1 MIGGLLAIG
10 AGLPKR
16 GTGAAAPSR
25 RGDFYTPFT
34 TLQLRAH
41 TVVTMR
47 VQGAGMKT
55 IRTLPIL
62 LAATLA
68 ATAALPP
75 GDDSTTEQRRARR
88 HEPRPHHLP
97 PRRGPARFGEP
108 LAGLTK
114 AQTDAFTTGL
124 DEFTNEEKPETGLG
138 PIFNKTSCVACHSA
152 PAPGGSGVQ
161 TVTRFGQTGGG
172 HFDPLADLGG
182 SLLQALAID
191 PDAQEI
197 VPPEANVTALRQ
209 STPLFGLGLIEA
221 IPDATIERLAAR
233 PAHNGIAGR
242 AAHITDVVS
251 GAERVGRFGWKGQ
264 QATLLAFAGDAY
276 RNEMGITN
284 RFFPTENAPNGDAAK
299 LAKWD
304 KVADPEDQ
312 VDPATGRGDI
322 DVVADFTR
330 LLGAPPQKPATSA
343 AMAGAGVF
351 RQIGCDGCHQPVLV
365 TGRSD
370 IPALNLKPVPLF
382 SDLLL
387 HDMGALGDGIAQADA
402 GPRDFRTA
410 PLWGL
415 RASAPYLHDG
425 RAPSIDAAIRAHEG
439 EAANPRDRYLRL
451 REPQRRQLLEF
462 LNSI

>member
-1 MIGGLLAIG
+1 
-10 AGLPKR
+10 
-16 GTGAAAPSR
+16 
-25 RGDFYTPFT
+25 
-34 TLQLRAH
+34 
-41 TVVTMR
+41 
-47 VQGAGMKT
+47 MKT
-55 IRTLPIL
+55 IGTLPL
-62 LAATLA
+62 LLVATLA
-68 ATAALPP
+68 AAALPP
-75 GDDSTTEQRRARR
+75 GDDPTTEQHRDRR

-97 PRRGPARFGEP
+97 PLRGPARFGDP
-108 LAGLTK
+108 LPGLTK

-124 DEFTNEEKPETGLG
+124 DEFTNVETIATGLG
-138 PIFNKTSCVACHSA
+138 PIFNEVSCVACHSA
-152 PAPGGSGVQ
+152 PAAGGSGVP
-161 TVTRFGQTGGG
+161 TVTRFGQTAGG
-172 HFDPLADLGG
+172 HFDPLAELGG
-182 SLLQALAID
+182 SLLQAKAIH
-191 PDAQEI
+191 PDALEI
-197 VPPEANVTALRQ
+197 VPPEANVTTLRQ

-233 PAHNGIAGR
+233 PAHDGITGK
-242 AAHITDVVS
+242 AAHITDIVS
-251 GAERVGRFGWKGQ
+251 GEERVGRFGWKAQ
-264 QATLLAFAGDAY
+264 QATLLAFAADAY

-304 KVADPEDQ
+304 KVADPEDE
-312 VDPATGRGDI
+312 VDAAGRGDI

-343 AMAGAGVF
+343 ALAGAGVF
-351 RQIGCDGCHQPVLV
+351 RQLGCDGCHQPVLV

-370 IPALNLKPVPLF
+370 IPALNLKLVPLF

-402 GPRDFRTA
+402 GTRDFRTA

-425 RAPSIDAAIRAHEG
+425 RAATVDEAIRAHDG

-451 REPQRRQLLEF
+451 REMQRRQLLEF

>member
-1 MIGGLLAIG
+1 
-10 AGLPKR
+10 
-16 GTGAAAPSR
+16 
-25 RGDFYTPFT
+25 
-34 TLQLRAH
+34 
-41 TVVTMR
+41 
-47 VQGAGMKT
+47 MKT

-68 ATAALPP
+68 AAALPP
-75 GDDSTTEQRRARR
+75 GDDSTTEQHRARR
-88 HEPRPHHLP
+88 HEPRPHRLP
-97 PRRGPARFGEP
+97 PAHGPARFGDP
-108 LAGLTK
+108 LPGLTRT
-114 AQTDAFTTGL
+114 QTDAFTTGL
-124 DEFTNEEKPETGLG
+124 DEFTTAEDAAGGLG
-138 PIFNKTSCVACHSA
+138 PIFNEVSCVACHSA
-152 PAPGGSGVQ
+152 PAAGGSGVQ
-161 TVTRFGQTGGG
+161 TVTRFGQTAGG
-172 HFDPLADLGG
+172 HFDPLAELGG
-182 SLLQALAID
+182 SLLQAKAID
-191 PDAQEI
+191 PDALES

-233 PAHNGIAGR
+233 PAHDGISGK
-242 AAHITDVVS
+242 AAHITDIVS
-251 GAERVGRFGWKGQ
+251 GEERVGRFGWKAQ
-264 QATLLAFAGDAY
+264 QATLLAFAADAY

-304 KVADPEDQ
+304 KVADPEDE
-312 VDPATGRGDI
+312 VDAATGRGDI
-322 DVVADFTR
+322 DTAADFMR
-330 LLGAPPQKPATSA
+330 LLGPPPQRPATPA

-351 RQIGCDGCHQPVLV
+351 RQLGCDGCHQPVLV

-370 IPALNLKPVPLF
+370 IPALNLKLVPLF

-402 GPRDFRTA
+402 GEKEFRTA

-425 RAPSIDAAIRAHEG
+425 RASTVDEAIRAHDG

-451 REPQRRQLLEF
+451 REMQRRQLLEF

>member
-1 MIGGLLAIG
+1 MLAQSV
-10 AGLPKR
+10 L
-16 GTGAAAPSR
+16 
-25 RGDFYTPFT
+25 
-34 TLQLRAH
+34 
-41 TVVTMR
+41 
-47 VQGAGMKT
+47 MKT

-62 LAATLA
+62 LAATFA
-68 ATAALPP
+68 AAALPP
-75 GDDSTTEQRRARR
+75 SNEPADEQHPARR

-97 PRRGPARFGEP
+97 APRGPAHFGDP
-108 LAGLTK
+108 LPGLNK
-114 AQTDAFTTGL
+114 AQTDAFTRGL
-124 DEFTNEEKPETGLG
+124 DEFTNVETVATGLG
-138 PIFNKTSCVACHSA
+138 PIFNDVSCVACHSA

-161 TVTRFGQTGGG
+161 TVTRFGQTTGG
-172 HFDPLADLGG
+172 HFDPLAELGG
-182 SLLQALAID
+182 SLLQAKAID
-191 PDAQEI
+191 PDALEI

-233 PAHNGIAGR
+233 PAHDGIAGK
-242 AAHITDVVS
+242 AAHITDIVS
-251 GAERVGRFGWKGQ
+251 GDVRVGRFGWKAQ
-264 QATLLAFAGDAY
+264 QATLLAFAADAY

-284 RFFPTENAPNGDAAK
+284 RFFPTENAPNGDTAK

-312 VDPATGRGDI
+312 VDLATGRGDI
-322 DVVADFTR
+322 DTAADFMR
-330 LLGAPPQKPATSA
+330 LLGAPPQRPATSA
-343 AMAGAGVF
+343 AMAGAGIF
-351 RQIGCDGCHQPVLV
+351 RQLGCDGCHQPVLV
-365 TGRSD
+365 TGRND

-402 GPRDFRTA
+402 GPHDFRTA

-425 RAPSIDAAIRAHEG
+425 RAPTVDAAIRAHDG

-451 REPQRRQLLEF
+451 REMQRRQLLEF

>member
-1 MIGGLLAIG
+1 
-10 AGLPKR
+10 
-16 GTGAAAPSR
+16 
-25 RGDFYTPFT
+25 
-34 TLQLRAH
+34 
-41 TVVTMR
+41 
-47 VQGAGMKT
+47 MKT

-75 GDDSTTEQRRARR
+75 ADDAATGQHPARR
-88 HEPRPHHLP
+88 HEPSPHHLP
-97 PRRGPARFGEP
+97 PPRGPARFGDP
-108 LAGLTK
+108 LPGLSK
-114 AQTDAFTTGL
+114 AQTDAFTKGL
-124 DEFTNEEKPETGLG
+124 DEFTNVETVATGLG
-138 PIFNKTSCVACHSA
+138 PIFNEVSCVACHGA
-152 PAPGGSGVQ
+152 PAPGGGGGQ
-161 TVTRFGQTGGG
+161 TITRFGQTAGG
-172 HFDPLADLGG
+172 HFDPLAELGG
-182 SLLQALAID
+182 SLLQAKAID

-233 PAHNGIAGR
+233 PAHDGISGK
-242 AAHITDVVS
+242 AAHITDIAS
-251 GAERVGRFGWKGQ
+251 GEERVGRFGWKAQ
-264 QATLLAFAGDAY
+264 QATLLAFAADAY

-284 RFFPTENAPNGDAAK
+284 RFFPTENAPNGDTAK

-304 KVADPEDQ
+304 KIADPEDQ
-312 VDPATGRGDI
+312 VDPATGRSDI
-322 DVVADFTR
+322 DTAADFIR

-343 AMAGAGVF
+343 AVAGAGVF
-351 RQIGCDGCHQPVLV
+351 RQIGCDGCHQPVLM

-370 IPALNLKPVPLF
+370 ILALSLKLVPLF

-402 GPRDFRTA
+402 GTRDMRTA

-425 RAPSIDAAIRAHEG
+425 RAATVDEAIRAHDG

-451 REPQRRQLLEF
+451 RELPRRQLLEF